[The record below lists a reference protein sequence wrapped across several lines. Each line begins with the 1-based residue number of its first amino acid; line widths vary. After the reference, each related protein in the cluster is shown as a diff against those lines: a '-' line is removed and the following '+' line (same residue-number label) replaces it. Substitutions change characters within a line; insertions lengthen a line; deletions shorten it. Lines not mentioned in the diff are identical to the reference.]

1 MDKIQ
6 KALEETYK
14 KVKKIKSGKLASYI
28 PELTKVDPNIY
39 GISICTCNGTIY
51 NIGDFNKEV
60 SIESVS
66 KVFTLIL
73 ALEKIGKQNIQKM
86 IGHQS
91 SFLPF
96 DSLIAVELS
105 NSHTINPFVNAGAMA
120 TTSILYKKDKNK
132 FWNLIKNNLNKFAGH
147 KLKFTNLIYMS
158 ESKTNH
164 HNKSIAYLLKSYGK
178 FYGEVNSSLDIYTKQ
193 GSVLVSSKDIAIM
206 AATLSN
212 SGINPITQDKAMSKK
227 NIKYILGQMLGGGLY
242 EYSDTW
248 MTEVGIPG
256 KSGVGGI
263 IMCVVPGIMGIG
275 IVSPLLNKE
284 GNSVKGIKT
293 AKMLSEKLNLS
304 ILNKSF

>member
-14 KVKKIKSGKLASYI
+14 NVKKIKSGKNASYI
-28 PELTKVDPNIY
+28 PELKKVNPNIY
-39 GISICTCNGTIY
+39 GISICTCDGTIY

-60 SIESVS
+60 AIESVA
-66 KVFTLIL
+66 KVFSLIL
-73 ALEKIGKQNIQKM
+73 AIEKKGKQNIQKM
-86 IGHQS
+86 IGQKS

-96 DSLIAVELS
+96 NSLIAVELS

-120 TTSILYKKDKNK
+120 TTSILYEKNKNK
-132 FWNLIKNNLNKFAGH
+132 FWKLIKNNLNKFAGH
-147 KLKFTNLIYMS
+147 DLKFSKKIYIS
-158 ESKTNH
+158 ESKTNN

-178 FYGEVNSSLDIYTKQ
+178 FYGEINSSLDVYTKQ
-193 GSVLVSSKDIAIM
+193 GSVLVTSKDVSIM
-206 AATLSN
+206 ASTLSN
-212 SGINPITQDKAMSKK
+212 GGINPITKKKTMSKK
-227 NIKYILGQMLGGGLY
+227 NIKYVLGQMMGGGLY
-242 EYSDTW
+242 EYSNTW
-248 MTEVGIPG
+248 MTEIGIPG
-256 KSGVGGI
+256 KSGVGGV

-275 IVSPLLNKE
+275 IVSPPLNKE